1 MLMILVPYH
10 PERDQFQ
17 KCFNNPFVK
26 LNQTV
31 ELLDSNK
38 MNFFMKSATWNKQ
51 YDGKTQ
57 S

>member
-17 KCFNNPFVK
+17 NCFNNTFVK

-31 ELLDSNK
+31 ELLNSNK
-38 MNFFMKSATWNKQ
+38 MSFFVKSATWNIQ
-51 YDGKTQ
+51 YDDKMQ